1 MSGHRKVSIGVLFT
15 RLVVSSAR
23 NVIQA
28 AGSDALLRMC
38 VRPSGIRYS
47 WMPQPHAHTSDGSY
61 RYGITEADPSLR
73 DPSGV
78 VRIMMRTHDSG
89 EKAAY
94 CIQQARVDMW
104 AGIFAG
110 DVRICSGG
118 VLDAC
123 SAIKLVTTGSLG
135 RSIDLPLHPS
145 RVSQRARRAA
155 SVRGP
160 DGG

>member
-1 MSGHRKVSIGVLFT
+1 MSYKLLVLTLF
-15 RLVVSSAR
+15 S
-23 NVIQA
+23 
-28 AGSDALLRMC
+28 GCALDQ
-38 VRPSGIRYS
+38 VASGIR
-47 WMPQPHAHTSDGSY
+47 GC
-61 RYGITEADPSLR
+61 PSPTLTR
-73 DPSGV
+73 ATG
-78 VRIMMRTHDSG
+78 RIGMVSRRLTPASETPLVSFESVMRTHDSG

-94 CIQQARVDMW
+94 CIQQARVDML

-145 RVSQRARRAA
+145 RVSQRARRAD